1 MIQRIQ
7 SIYLLL
13 AGLGFGALF
22 LLPFATSSKPIPVMM
37 QDMVYNIQDSPL
49 LLVLTIIGIVASITG
64 IFLYGNR
71 NAQQKIT
78 SLVVICGIFV
88 PLVAALLIYNEQTGF
103 DPSTTTLDDEA
114 GIYMPVLSIIFG
126 VLALR
131 GIKKDENIVKSMDR
145 LR

>member
-1 MIQRIQ
+1 M
-7 SIYLLL
+7 
-13 AGLGFGALF
+13 
-22 LLPFATSSKPIPVMM
+22 
-37 QDMVYNIQDSPL
+37 
-49 LLVLTIIGIVASITG
+49 
-64 IFLYGNR
+64 
-71 NAQQKIT
+71 
-78 SLVVICGIFV
+78 VICGIFV